1 MSTLKFIKAFIA
13 CVITLIAMSSCANN
27 EPKLSMEE
35 IEEKAYFM
43 LLYKKAYDINNPS
56 SDEEVPQIAGINLSS
71 ETENEA
77 VIKRDITL
85 YYASGKY
92 ETIEADFVF
101 TYAELKNMGNVEIAK
116 RFGPEYIDKIEQ
128 LDKDS
133 IYMYLVNGDS
143 VVINIDTFS
152 FTYTHKGKEIFYPM
166 DKVAFAKKMGL
177 PPRP

>member
-1 MSTLKFIKAFIA
+1 M
-13 CVITLIAMSSCANN
+13 
-27 EPKLSMEE
+27 
-35 IEEKAYFM
+35 
-43 LLYKKAYDINNPS
+43 
-56 SDEEVPQIAGINLSS
+56 
-71 ETENEA
+71 
-77 VIKRDITL
+77 
-85 YYASGKY
+85 
-92 ETIEADFVF
+92 F

-143 VVINIDTFS
+143 VVINIDTIS
-152 FTYTHKGKEIFYPM
+152 FTYRHKGKEIFYPM